1 MWGVLPSSQGSH
13 ICAMIIISLLEDMQ
27 SDTSDSPSGYF
38 FVLVT
43 VHYLHILGNEDL
55 QKATG

>member
-1 MWGVLPSSQGSH
+1 
-13 ICAMIIISLLEDMQ
+13 MIIISLLEDMQ

-43 VHYLHILGNEDL
+43 VHYLHVLENEDL
-55 QKATG
+55 QKAAG